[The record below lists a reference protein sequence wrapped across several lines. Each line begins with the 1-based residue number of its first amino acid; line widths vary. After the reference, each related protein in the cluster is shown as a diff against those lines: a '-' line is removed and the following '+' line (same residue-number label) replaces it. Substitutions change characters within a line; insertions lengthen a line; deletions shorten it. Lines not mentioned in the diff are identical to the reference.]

1 MFNETDYCS
10 NEMLYITF
18 ASRFELQYQKHFSD
32 HYLGIN
38 LKTLSSLCF
47 RKIVFSFLTPT
58 NGNKGD
64 LFLQKLWVCC
74 IEKSLWRQFRNFYQL
89 RNTRSILV
97 QVYLFFHNNCAMP

>member
-47 RKIVFSFLTPT
+47 RKNSFLFFQHPRMVI
-58 NGNKGD
+58 KE
-64 LFLQKLWVCC
+64 
-74 IEKSLWRQFRNFYQL
+74 IYFYKNYGFVASKKASGVNL
-89 RNTRSILV
+89 EIFINSEIHV
-97 QVYLFFHNNCAMP
+97 PF